1 MYVIRFYALKSQL
14 HEKRGKARKSVLIRA
29 QSSLSSLKDNIQP
42 KTDFHSKRN
51 YMKLQKK
58 QIGDDQFSLLK
69 LNKKT
74 TQKDRKNI
82 F

>member
-1 MYVIRFYALKSQL
+1 MGNLVLLTASPAVVLLYYYVIRFYALKSQL

-51 YMKLQKK
+51 YMK
-58 QIGDDQFSLLK
+58 
-69 LNKKT
+69 
-74 TQKDRKNI
+74 RKNKLV
-82 F
+82 